1 MEDLYSIPFGT
12 LNITLKIREYDISFF
27 FKKLSPIRKC
37 ININLKFS
45 VFGFRVPSND
55 HRSDASVTR
64 TRKYTIYSIR
74 FVHFVSTQTH
84 HERHNHIKLPRTKV

>member
-27 FKKLSPIRKC
+27 LKLSPIRKC
-37 ININLKFS
+37 ININLKFL

-74 FVHFVSTQTH
+74 FVHFNKCTGFNSNT
-84 HERHNHIKLPRTKV
+84 PRKT

>member
-1 MEDLYSIPFGT
+1 MEVLYSIPFET

-27 FKKLSPIRKC
+27 FKLSPIRKC
-37 ININLKFS
+37 ININVKFS

-55 HRSDASVTR
+55 HRSDDSVTR

-74 FVHFVSTQTH
+74 FVHFNKFTDF
-84 HERHNHIKLPRTKV
+84 N